1 MKLRPKSLSNC
12 LYYISSIN
20 LQNLFGCAI
29 EKIHQEYRQIGIT
42 YIGKIENY
50 LNVTKNRRYY
60 RGQRIEASDRLQ
72 LKIADNQCNFCYIF
86 QFRFAHII
94 VQGANKISYDSLSNL
109 KSY

>member
-42 YIGKIENY
+42 YIGKVDNY
-50 LNVTKNRRYY
+50 LNGTKNRRYY
-60 RGQRIEASDRLQ
+60 RGQRIEAF
-72 LKIADNQCNFCYIF
+72 ADKQCNFCCIY
-86 QFRFAHII
+86 QFRFEHII
-94 VQGANKISYDSLSNL
+94 VQGANKTSYDALSNL

>member
-60 RGQRIEASDRLQ
+60 RGQRIEAF
-72 LKIADNQCNFCYIF
+72 ADNQCNFCYIY

>member
-42 YIGKIENY
+42 YIGKIEIY
-50 LNVTKNRRYY
+50 LNVTKTED
-60 RGQRIEASDRLQ
+60 I
-72 LKIADNQCNFCYIF
+72 IADRELKPSQTSNAIF
-86 QFRFAHII
+86 AVCTNLGLNTLLFR
-94 VQGANKISYDSLSNL
+94 VQIKPHMMHFQI
-109 KSY
+109 